1 MLKIDPDAGRTIQRL
16 ATEQGVAPE
25 GGLRITAR
33 EGSADL
39 ATSVSALAAETDTVL
54 TDDETGARVFLDQAS
69 SDALDGRVLVVGDQ
83 GDFTVR

>member
-1 MLKIDPDAGRTIQRL
+1 MLKIDPDAARTIQRL

-33 EGSADL
+33 QGSAEL
-39 ATSVSALAAETDTVL
+39 STSVSALATETDTVL

-69 SDALDGRVLVVGDQ
+69 SDELDGRVLVVGDR
-83 GDFTVR
+83 GVFTVR

>member
-1 MLKIDPDAGRTIQRL
+1 MLKIDPDAARTIQRL

-39 ATSVSALAAETDTVL
+39 ATSVSALATETDTVL

-69 SDALDGRVLVVGDQ
+69 SDELDGRVLVVGEH
-83 GDFTVR
+83 GGFTVR